1 MDNAATVY
9 GGQTAVQPSRKS
21 FELGR
26 LAPPP
31 ELASPFFHQ
40 SVPIHVAGRGFG
52 KQPGQA
58 MDTTSRLP
66 FTSTVS
72 GMSMKLASLNT
83 KFSQDLLH
91 SEASQQRGAY
101 RMQLASA
108 ASSELSD
115 SMGGRDPLITILGG
129 QRSVGNWW
137 SQDDLS
143 ALPMEHLAN
152 SSCAVQAR
160 VGRDGMH
167 NKLRGAGK
175 AGEITPAES
184 RASQMRLVGWRERGS
199 GTVVGRKSA

>member
-83 KFSQDLLH
+83 KFSQDFLH
-91 SEASQQRGAY
+91 SEASQQRGAH
-101 RMQLASA
+101 RVQLASA

-143 ALPMEHLAN
+143 ALPMEHVRA
-152 SSCAVQAR
+152 SRGEMSCLSD
-160 VGRDGMH
+160 DGFES
-167 NKLRGAGK
+167 LY
-175 AGEITPAES
+175 S
-184 RASQMRLVGWRERGS
+184 RAASCDGVSQRGYS
-199 GTVVGRKSA
+199 SNSIPDLALGC